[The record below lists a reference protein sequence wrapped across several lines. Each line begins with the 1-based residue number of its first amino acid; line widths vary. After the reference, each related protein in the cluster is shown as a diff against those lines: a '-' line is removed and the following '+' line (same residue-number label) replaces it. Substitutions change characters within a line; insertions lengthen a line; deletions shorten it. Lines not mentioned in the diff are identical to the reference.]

1 MAVAAMPL
9 PQVVRDPASPSCQE
23 LRSVNETRRFQFSVH
38 VATIQHACRP
48 NRKRHRKRHIQERTL
63 AHFAASK
70 SALQNA
76 SGTDAGLSNS
86 LNSQLE
92 PFNDVTRVASAPL
105 PRKRAAADC
114 GVVCDCRG
122 ACALR
127 LLREKMAGF
136 SQSGAPTLFA
146 GMMTLNRAGKQRSVA
161 GSGTDCDPISV
172 VSPRQ
177 LSDSCSEHAA
187 TFLRTR

>member
-1 MAVAAMPL
+1 M
-9 PQVVRDPASPSCQE
+9 
-23 LRSVNETRRFQFSVH
+23 NETRQFQYSVH
-38 VATIQHACRP
+38 VATMQHACRP
-48 NRKRHRKRHIQERTL
+48 NRERHRKRHIRQRTL

-86 LNSQLE
+86 LKSQLE

-114 GVVCDCRG
+114 GVVCDCSG

-127 LLREKMAGF
+127 LLREKIAGF

-146 GMMTLNRAGKQRSVA
+146 GIMTLMLCWQAEVGA
-161 GSGTDCDPISV
+161 GSGTDCDPISF

-177 LSDSCSEHAA
+177 SSNSCSEHAA